1 MRVANVLRDCR
12 ILTAIT
18 CLTPCTHLQV
28 GKNIR
33 SIFVP
38 GHPLRTTNFV
48 ESWNALSIL
57 YLAKSAAPS
66 ALTYTLSMYMC
77 DMHASERYLYNLDS
91 SAKTWRELVWEK
103 VAAKAGLHVN
113 ALVSARALCA
123 LRVQVRLATERSNK
137 RRTEGY
143 RIKINTWN
151 KIAMRKKAERA
162 EQKQL
167 GDGTNEH
174 YGKGDGHADFVAANA
189 GGVGA
194 GSGAGSGGGGGGGG
208 SKRTEGI
215 CDCGAEVE
223 HKRSSHGKCLRN
235 KKHLAAAAAATDT
248 DGTCGFCN
256 LPCGECPV
264 FARTLLDA
272 DTATPDPAT
281 VSVGEDGVMEDPDAV
296 DDAGDG
302 IDGVLAAEAEE
313 AVMQLILAGRGFDD
327 ELGLSEEEARAEMEE
342 EKEQEELKE

>member
-1 MRVANVLRDCR
+1 MLRDCR
-12 ILTAIT
+12 ILIDIT
-18 CLTPCTHLQV
+18 CLTPCTQLQV
-28 GKNIR
+28 GSNIR

-57 YLAKSAAPS
+57 YLAKSSAPS

-77 DMHASERYLYNLDS
+77 DMHASERYLYNLDPR
-91 SAKTWRELVWEK
+91 AKTWRELVWEK
-103 VAAKAGLHVN
+103 VAAKADLHVN

-162 EQKQL
+162 EQGVL
-167 GDGTNEH
+167 GDGTKQH
-174 YGKGDGHADFVAANA
+174 YGSGQGHADFVAANT
-189 GGVGA
+189 GGAAANVGDAEA
-194 GSGAGSGGGGGGGG
+194 GSGGGG
-208 SKRTEGI
+208 SKRTEGN
-215 CDCGAEVE
+215 CDCGGGSE
-223 HKRSSHGKCLRN
+223 HKRSSYRQCLRN

-248 DGTCGFCN
+248 GTCGFCK
-256 LPCGECPV
+256 LPCGACPV
-264 FARTLLDA
+264 VARTLREA
-272 DTATPDPAT
+272 ETPTPGPAI
-281 VSVGEDGVMEDPDAV
+281 VSVGADGVMEDLDAV

-302 IDGVLAAEAEE
+302 IDGVLEAEAEE
-313 AVMQLILAGRGFDD
+313 AVMQLVLAGRGFDD

-342 EKEQEELKE
+342 EQEQEELKE